1 MSRLPE
7 EFQQDKAL
15 RDAALAVL
23 VADIEHARVS
33 LSGKAVAARVV
44 GTIGDGARDALEVAK
59 GHADDNRGFIAALI
73 AALALWLARVPLLEI
88 LGLREPDGEWVADTS
103 ATDDE
108 PNSPTTP
115 SPVQTDEPSS
125 AGESDD

>member
-1 MSRLPE
+1 MSQLPE
-7 EFQQDKAL
+7 DFKQDRAL

-44 GTIGDGARDALEVAK
+44 GTIGDGAKDAFELAK

-73 AALALWLARVPLLEI
+73 AVLALWLARVPLLEI
-88 LGLREPDGEWVADTS
+88 LGVREPDGDLVSDPTLA
-103 ATDDE
+103 DDE
-108 PNSPTTP
+108 QNQQTTP
-115 SPVQTDEPSS
+115 SPAKPEEPSS